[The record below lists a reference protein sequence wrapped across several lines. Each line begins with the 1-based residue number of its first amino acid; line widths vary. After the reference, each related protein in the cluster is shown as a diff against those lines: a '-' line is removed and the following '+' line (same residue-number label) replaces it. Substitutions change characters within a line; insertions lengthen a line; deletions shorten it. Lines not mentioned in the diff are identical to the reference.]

1 MNPSGFVSLALSEN
15 GFGPILISVYDVK
28 LVKHAPAVISWQEV
42 TEVTGQ
48 EVGKEFMN
56 KS

>member
-1 MNPSGFVSLALSEN
+1 MSEN

-28 LVKHAPAVISWQEV
+28 LIEHAPAVMSWQE

-48 EVGKEFMN
+48 EVGKEFTN

>member
-1 MNPSGFVSLALSEN
+1 MNPSGFVSTAFSEN
-15 GFGPILISVYDVK
+15 GFGPILISVYVGK
-28 LVKHAPAVISWQEV
+28 MVVQSPAFINWQV

-48 EVGKEFMN
+48 ELGKEFTK

>member
-28 LVKHAPAVISWQEV
+28 LIEHAPAVISWQEV